1 MDILKALQNNKF
13 VYFGFDPSGET
24 KNDPWRALPNISISS
39 DAKNWS
45 SVLNFPKLEGLRD
58 GFICRVGDVYYLLG
72 TLAMY
77 KTSDFK
83 VFEALNIDLI
93 KQASGYTDIW
103 APEMFVDKEG
113 KYHIV
118 YSATKN
124 GQRGIYVADF
134 DVITDKVSNAYQT
147 VDVDVKSSIDPNV
160 TYLDGKYYLWLSSAR
175 LFVSDNYLGHYTE
188 VATNI
193 INDPSAKW
201 YEAPEM
207 LVAGDYLYLYQ
218 DKIDS
223 HVEGVS
229 DSGYMVYRRAKRIN
243 PIIWSDER
251 PVKGSFNMRHGSFL
265 YNDTIFVREP
275 TYELPTSNFDEVVT
289 VKAIGIEQTMPLN
302 CILWSTFAVQWAQ
315 NSTYQLTFTA
325 FDDGSASFKMLLS
338 AESIV
343 TFDDQQYVVKQVAP
357 NLQGSTSQVQITA
370 THIYNDIA
378 RVRQYDTRNGTLTY
392 LPQDIL
398 EFYLGAKNNDN
409 VGYTYSVYGSFD
421 KQQIQNL
428 GDSSGKDML
437 SKILSTWPSSII
449 YPNNKEIGVYSPEAF
464 KKSFGQRID
473 YRNNTQD
480 IKITIDSTNL
490 SNKVKCFGKQKEN
503 STDNAKVEYYFQ
515 PFFVE
520 DEQSIKVWGVHPMD
534 NISDERFTDK
544 QNMENYARSQLQKE
558 PIISLEVTAS
568 TNFKPIAGEVRHL
581 TITENG
587 FETDVTLIGYTWY
600 PYNKTQATV
609 LQYENL
615 PASILNTQSLI
626 NNRINNINELA
637 QKALNK
643 ATTATTTYYSKDDP
657 TKYNMVR
664 VGDIW
669 VRPLDEGG

>member
-1 MDILKALQNNKF
+1 MDILKVLKNNKF
-13 VYFGFDPSGET
+13 AYFGFDPSGEN
-24 KNDPWRALPNISISS
+24 KDDPWYALPNISISS
-39 DAKNWS
+39 DAENWT
-45 SVLNFPKLEGLRD
+45 SVVNFPKLEGLRD
-58 GFICRVGDVYYLLG
+58 GFICRVGDIYYLLG
-72 TLAMY
+72 TFAMY

-83 VFEALNIDLI
+83 IFETINVDLI
-93 KQASGYTDIW
+93 KKANGYTDIW
-103 APEMFVDKEG
+103 APEMFRDKDG
-113 KYHIV
+113 KYHII

-124 GQRGIYVADF
+124 GTRAVYVADF
-134 DVITDKVSNAYQT
+134 DVVTDKVSNAYQT
-147 VDVDVKSSIDPNV
+147 VDADVKSSIDPNV

-175 LFVSDNYLGHYTE
+175 LFVSDHYLGHYTE

-193 INDPSAKW
+193 INDSTAKW

-218 DKIDS
+218 DKIDGRID
-223 HVEGVS
+223 GVA
-229 DSGYMVYRRAKRIN
+229 DSGRMVYRRARRIN
-243 PIIWSDER
+243 PIIWSDEQ

-265 YNDTIFVREP
+265 YNDTTFVREP
-275 TYELPTSNFDEVVT
+275 TYDLPTNDFDKVVT
-289 VKAIGIEQTMPLN
+289 VKAIGVDQTMPLT

-325 FDDGSASFKMLLS
+325 FDDGSVGYNMLMG
-338 AESIV
+338 AESVI
-343 TFDDQQYVVKQVAP
+343 TFDGQQYVVKQVSP
-357 NLQGSTSQVQITA
+357 DFQGSTNQVQVTA
-370 THIYNDIA
+370 THIYNDIS
-378 RVRQYDTRNGTLTY
+378 RVRQYDTRTGTLTY

-398 EFYLGAKNNDN
+398 EFYLGSKNNDN

-428 GDSSGKDML
+428 GDSSGKDMI
-437 SKILSTWPSSII
+437 SKILSTWPSAIV
-449 YPNNKEIGVYSPEAF
+449 YPDNKNIGVYSQQAF

-503 STDNAKVEYYFQ
+503 STDNAVVEYYFQ

-544 QNMENYARSQLQKE
+544 KSMENYARSQLQKE

-568 TNFKPIAGEVRHL
+568 TNFKPTAGEVRHL

-600 PYNKTQATV
+600 PYNETQATV

-615 PASILNTQSLI
+615 PASILNTQSII

-643 ATTATTTYYSKDDP
+643 ASTATTTYYSKDDP

-669 VRPLDEGG
+669 VRPLGG